1 MTVFTL
7 AEAQRRLP
15 DLLAAAAAGEDVV
28 ITKTQQGAFRVVPF
42 APAVTRSR
50 PPVTGIPKAGRLRGQ
65 LVVPHNFDAPLEE
78 LSEYME

>member
-15 DLLAAAAAGEDVV
+15 DLLTAAAAGEDIV
-28 ITKTQQGAFRVVPF
+28 ITRTQHGAFRLVPF
-42 APAVTRSR
+42 SPSVTRPR
-50 PPVTGIPKAGRLRGQ
+50 PTATGIPKAGRLRGQ
-65 LVVPHNFDAPLEE
+65 LVVPDNFDAPLEE